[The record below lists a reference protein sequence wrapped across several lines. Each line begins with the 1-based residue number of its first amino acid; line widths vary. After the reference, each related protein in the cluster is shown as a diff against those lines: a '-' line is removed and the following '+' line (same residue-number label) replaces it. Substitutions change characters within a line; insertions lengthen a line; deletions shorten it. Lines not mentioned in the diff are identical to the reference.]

1 MQELSQKL
9 SASSTGDLKET
20 EKGVDTYFKSL
31 LPDGKAYFTQD
42 RELGGGLQVIDLS
55 RIPYNAMSLYL
66 TGFPYLALEEAAAE
80 LLKKASAETWQRLIE
95 KKKNQYP
102 SDVPILEKAL
112 ALKKVGVNGNL
123 PVQKEKSD

>member
-1 MQELSQKL
+1 MQELSQKPN
-9 SASSTGDLKET
+9 ANSTGSLGET
-20 EKGVDTYFKSL
+20 KKGVDKYFKSL
-31 LPDGKAYFTQD
+31 LPDGKAYYTQD

-80 LLKKASAETWQRLIE
+80 LLKNASTDTLQKLIE
-95 KKKNQYP
+95 KKKTQYP
-102 SDVPILEKAL
+102 PDVPILEKAL

>member
-80 LLKKASAETWQRLIE
+80 LLKKASAETLQRLIE

>member
-80 LLKKASAETWQRLIE
+80 LLKKASAETLQRLIE
-95 KKKNQYP
+95 KKKTQYP
-102 SDVPILEKAL
+102 PDVPVLEKAL
-112 ALKKVGVNGNL
+112 ALKKVEANSNL
-123 PVQKEKSD
+123 PVQKEKRD

>member
-9 SASSTGDLKET
+9 SANSTGDLKET

-80 LLKKASAETWQRLIE
+80 LLKKASAETLQKLIE

-123 PVQKEKSD
+123 PVQKEKRD

>member
-80 LLKKASAETWQRLIE
+80 LLKKASAETLQRQIQT
-95 KKKNQYP
+95 KKNQYP

-123 PVQKEKSD
+123 PVQKEKRD

>member
-80 LLKKASAETWQRLIE
+80 LLKKASAETLQRLIE

-123 PVQKEKSD
+123 PVQKEKRD

>member
-80 LLKKASAETWQRLIE
+80 LLKKASSETLQRLIE

>member
-1 MQELSQKL
+1 MQELSQKPNAN
-9 SASSTGDLKET
+9 SIGDLKKT

-31 LPDGKAYFTQD
+31 LPDGKAYYTQD

-80 LLKKASAETWQRLIE
+80 LLKKASAETLQRLIE
-95 KKKNQYP
+95 KKKDQYP

-112 ALKKVGVNGNL
+112 ALKKVEANINS
-123 PVQKEKSD
+123 PVQKEKRD

>member
-80 LLKKASAETWQRLIE
+80 LLKKASAETLQRLIE

-102 SDVPILEKAL
+102 SDVPTLEAIFKAFL
-112 ALKKVGVNGNL
+112 TFTPSRMKR
-123 PVQKEKSD
+123 S

>member
-9 SASSTGDLKET
+9 SASSTGDLK

-80 LLKKASAETWQRLIE
+80 LLKKASAETLQRLIE

>member
-31 LPDGKAYFTQD
+31 LPDGKAYFTQY

-80 LLKKASAETWQRLIE
+80 LLKKASAETLQRLIE

>member
-80 LLKKASAETWQRLIE
+80 LLKKASAETLQKLIE

>member
-9 SASSTGDLKET
+9 SANSTGDLKET

-31 LPDGKAYFTQD
+31 LTDGKAYFTQD

-80 LLKKASAETWQRLIE
+80 LLKKASAETLQRLIE

>member
-9 SASSTGDLKET
+9 SANSTGDLKET

-42 RELGGGLQVIDLS
+42 RELGGGLQVIDLG

-80 LLKKASAETWQRLIE
+80 LLKKASAETLQKLIE

-123 PVQKEKSD
+123 PVQKEKRD

>member
-66 TGFPYLALEEAAAE
+66 TGFPYLALEEAASE
-80 LLKKASAETWQRLIE
+80 LLKKASAETLQRLIE

-123 PVQKEKSD
+123 PVQKEKRD

>member
-1 MQELSQKL
+1 MQELSQKPN
-9 SASSTGDLKET
+9 ANSTGSLEET
-20 EKGVDTYFKSL
+20 KKGVDSYFKSL

-80 LLKKASAETWQRLIE
+80 LLKKASAETLQRLIE
-95 KKKNQYP
+95 KKKDQYP

-123 PVQKEKSD
+123 PVQKEKRD